1 MAQQQP
7 GRRVEV
13 LSRHLTSAVGLESF
27 EDVAQQLT
35 EDSETHL
42 SADFSPRAL
51 YLWATRDN
59 VEMRDQ
65 MMEFL
70 KVPSR
75 LLMSAT
81 SAAAMSAEC
90 KKAGGLCSQ
99 MQC

>member
-70 KVPSR
+70 KVP
-75 LLMSAT
+75 APY
-81 SAAAMSAEC
+81 
-90 KKAGGLCSQ
+90 
-99 MQC
+99 